1 MRYDAFISYRHT
13 PLDMEF
19 AKKVHTGLETYH
31 VPAAVRKK
39 TGKKKIQ
46 RVFRDQEELPIGSDL
61 NDNIASALR
70 ESEYLIVIC
79 SPETPSSYWVSKE
92 IETFIGMHDRQHV
105 LAILVDGEPEQSFP
119 TQLTQDENGNSI
131 EPLAADVRGATP
143 VERNRKFKTELL
155 RLAAPILGCSY
166 DDLRQ
171 RHRERILK
179 RNLMI
184 AGVAAGIIA
193 VAGAAFGVYNA
204 RVADRMKKLAEEK
217 AVLAEEKSVLADDK
231 TRLADEKTKLADEM
245 SILAE
250 EKTRLADEILAE
262 YREKQVNQSR
272 FYAEE
277 AMLRLAEGFREDAV
291 LIASAG
297 LPSEKD
303 DRPFVA
309 EAEYALATALHVY
322 DCGNSLAYDRVL
334 THDLTV
340 SDMTLDKSARY
351 LTSYDDGNTVYV
363 WNSDTGELLC
373 KIPPA
378 VVDNRTVR
386 VLAAFADAN
395 GIVIVYDDGMGL
407 YDYAGTV
414 KKRLDDV
421 GSIYGCAFYDQ
432 YDMVICYSLSE
443 IRVIALSDFTV
454 TTVLRNTEE
463 RHFQGEYG
471 LSKDGRYFAMAHKPE
486 TGKPALVTIFDL
498 GDNSSAAVEVS
509 EEYILALT
517 LTEAGNLA
525 TVSTNADFVYGN
537 ITALTLDVVR
547 IADGERLYDRAIPL
561 NIRNGN
567 AFRTLLSSH
576 SYQGKQDIVIAID
589 SDVYSFDEVS
599 GNLKAQIAM
608 PGMTVTL
615 DLMDNS
621 STAYIGC
628 RNGEIIPVNT
638 DTGRVYAD
646 NTVTTVSTDAF
657 MEDMKILNGGIV
669 FRMPISHNLAVMRYH
684 KASDLKDLPGL
695 PVVSCGFAVAPDSD
709 YYVLIDDRKL
719 RTFYF
724 YDRSGDLIYTEGDE
738 TAPIGTGF
746 FGKYFVMA
754 SYDKVILVDPK
765 SGDIRSLLYEDMG
778 ASPSYT
784 GACVGDD
791 GHLLALWG
799 SYGVAVID
807 LREERCI
814 YAEKSLSDAG
824 AVAICGDSGRILV
837 SEFGKPPVIIDLAS
851 GTMTNLGDAA
861 LSRFSKG
868 KKLSYLACSDDGAY
882 AAISCQD
889 GHVRILALAS
899 GETVLTIP
907 LSVDS
912 VCFLGFTKDAKHI
925 ILEGDDYLAKIY
937 NIADGTCM
945 NSFDV
950 PTKIAYMIEDGG
962 IIALCDNYTVSLVDA
977 ESFGRLAY
985 VPDAIA
991 YLAGTREF
999 LLADG
1004 TDAWFAP
1011 YKDYRALLAE
1021 AQKQFP
1027 GAELSAEKKVEY
1039 NID

>member
-1 MRYDAFISYRHT
+1 MRYDAFISYRHA

-31 VPAAVRKK
+31 VPAAVQKK

-79 SPETPSSYWVSKE
+79 SPETPGSYWVSKE
-92 IETFIGMHDRQHV
+92 IETFIEMHDRQHV

-119 TQLTQDENGNSI
+119 PMLLVDESGNTV
-131 EPLAADVRGATP
+131 EPLAADVRGTTP
-143 VERNRKFKTELL
+143 AERNRKFKTELL
-155 RLAAPILGCSY
+155 RLAAPILGCTY

-179 RNLMI
+179 RNLMV

-204 RVADRMKKLAEEK
+204 RVADRMKKLADEK

-231 TRLADEKTKLADEM
+231 TKLADEKTKLADEM

-277 AMLRLAEGFREDAV
+277 AMLQLAEGFREDAV

-309 EAEYALATALHVY
+309 EAEYALAAALHVY
-322 DCGNSLAYDRVL
+322 DCGNRLAYDRVL
-334 THDLTV
+334 KHELTV
-340 SDMTLDKSARY
+340 SDMTLDKSLRY
-351 LTSYDDGNTVYV
+351 LTSFDDGNNVYV

-378 VVDNRTVR
+378 VEGNRTVH
-386 VLAAFADAN
+386 VLTAFADAN
-395 GIVIVYDDGMGL
+395 GIVIVYADGMVL

-414 KKRLDDV
+414 KNRLDDV
-421 GSIYGCAFYDQ
+421 GTIYGCAFYDQ

-443 IRVIALSDFTV
+443 IRIIALSDFTV
-454 TTVLRNTEE
+454 KTVLRNTED
-463 RHFQGEYG
+463 RNFQGEYG

-486 TGKPALVTIFDL
+486 AGKPALVTIYDL
-498 GDNSSAAVEVS
+498 SDNSSAAVEAS
-509 EEYILALT
+509 EEYIFALT

-525 TVSTNADFVYGN
+525 TVSTNYDFIFGN
-537 ITALTLDVVR
+537 ITALTLDVAR
-547 IADGERLYDRAIPL
+547 LADGERLYDKEIPL

-567 AFRTLLSSH
+567 AFRTLISSH
-576 SYQGKQDIVIAID
+576 SYQGKQDVVIAID

-599 GNLKAQIAM
+599 GDLKAQIAM

-615 DLMDNS
+615 DLVSNS

-638 DTGRVYAD
+638 DTGRVYSD
-646 NTVTTVSTDAF
+646 NTVTTVSTGAF

-669 FRMPISHNLAVMRYH
+669 FRIPISNNLAVMRYH
-684 KASDLKDLPGL
+684 MASDLKKLPDLQ
-695 PVVSCGFAVAPDSD
+695 VVSCGYAVAPDSD
-709 YYVLIDDRKL
+709 YYVLIDDRYL

-724 YDRSGDLIYTEGDE
+724 YDRNGDLLYTDGDA

-746 FGKYFVMA
+746 FEKYFVIA
-754 SYDKVILVDPK
+754 RFGTVNLIDPK
-765 SGDIRSLLYEDMG
+765 AGTIRSLHYEDLG

-784 GACVGDD
+784 GACVSAD
-791 GHLLALWG
+791 GQLLALYG

-814 YAEKSLSDAG
+814 YAESSLSNAG
-824 AVAICGDSGRILV
+824 AVAFCGDSGKILV
-837 SEFGKPPVIIDLAS
+837 SEYGEAPVIIDLAT
-851 GTMTNLGDAA
+851 GTMTKPGDSA
-861 LSRFSKG
+861 LSRFAEG
-868 KKLSYLACSDDGAY
+868 KNLSYLACSDDGAY
-882 AAISCQD
+882 AAISCRD
-889 GHVRILALAS
+889 GNVRILALS
-899 GETVLTIP
+899 TGETVLTIP
-907 LSVDS
+907 LSVHS
-912 VCFLGFTKDAKHI
+912 VCFLGFTKDGKHI
-925 ILEGDDYLAKIY
+925 ILEGDDYQAKIY
-937 NIADGTCM
+937 NIADGTCV
-945 NSFDV
+945 NSIDV
-950 PTKIAYMIEDGG
+950 PTKIAYMIEDGE

-977 ESFGRLAY
+977 KSFGRLAY
-985 VPDAIA
+985 VPDAIT
-991 YLAGTREF
+991 YLAGPREF

-1004 TDAWFAP
+1004 TGAWFAP
-1011 YKDYRALLAE
+1011 YKDYKALLAE

-1027 GAELSAEKKVEY
+1027 GAELTAEKKVEY